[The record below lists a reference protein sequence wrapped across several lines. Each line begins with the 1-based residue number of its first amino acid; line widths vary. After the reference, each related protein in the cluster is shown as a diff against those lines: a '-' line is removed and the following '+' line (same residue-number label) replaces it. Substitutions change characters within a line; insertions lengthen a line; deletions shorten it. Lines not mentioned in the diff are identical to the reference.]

1 MKYPKKGKTKRHL
14 SKKGKP
20 GSKAW
25 LILHTINL
33 TVNDA

>member
-20 GSKAW
+20 
-25 LILHTINL
+25 
-33 TVNDA
+33 D